1 MDDDDLVGLFGW
13 RKALSAQPGG
23 KWARFG

>member
-1 MDDDDLVGLFGW
+1 MDDGDLVGLFGW
-13 RKALSAQPGG
+13 RKALSAQSGG